1 MFYNVFKDNFD
12 RLFNTAFN
20 VVFNM
25 CVFFHTLLFCRR
37 ENVGILARR
46 RTTSPRTF
54 TLLLRHIYII
64 VIVVKSVR
72 EK

>member
-1 MFYNVFKDNFD
+1 MCYWQCSKHVLINFFTY
-12 RLFNTAFN
+12 LGMTYI
-20 VVFNM
+20 
-25 CVFFHTLLFCRR
+25 
-37 ENVGILARR
+37 VGILARR